1 VELSMGRNDPTGAW
15 QYPPPTDLSPATLDW
30 DTWLGSAPKIPFN
43 AMHFARWRCWKQYGT
58 GVAGDLMVHLISG
71 MMYTLG
77 WNEPPRRA
85 QAFGGI
91 YRFAD
96 GRNMPDVHTVIFE
109 YHNLPVYC
117 RLTLGTETEEVARLM
132 GSKGVLE
139 LGEFELRHSPQSGL
153 ETAPSYY
160 TSSFP
165 QKMREEY
172 VKEWHRQ
179 HDPKI
184 GQEPIFESSV
194 YKGHDYDDVRPHL
207 WTFFQAVKSRQ
218 PVAEDAVF
226 GHHAALACHMA
237 NESYFRKSPVIWDAS
252 SKRIKS

>member
-1 VELSMGRNDPTGAW
+1 
-15 QYPPPTDLSPATLDW
+15 
-30 DTWLGSAPKIPFN
+30 
-43 AMHFARWRCWKQYGT
+43 MHFARWRCWKQYGT

-77 WNEPPRRA
+77 WNEPPQRA
-85 QAFGGI
+85 QAFGGV

-96 GRNMPDVHTVIFE
+96 GRNLPDVHTVLFE
-109 YHNLPVYC
+109 YPHLPVYC

-153 ETAPSYY
+153 DRAPSYY
-160 TSSFP
+160 SSSFP
-165 QKMREEY
+165 QKMREQY
-172 VKEWHRQ
+172 VKQWHRQ
-179 HDPKI
+179 HDPKV
-184 GQEPIFESSV
+184 GQEPIFETSV

-218 PVAEDAVF
+218 PVVEDAVF

-237 NESYFRKSPVIWDAS
+237 NESYFRKSPVSWDAS
-252 SKRIKS
+252 SGSIKS